1 MESEIRELDKDDGVK
16 LFTQRLDFYWQ
27 FISVYAIALFI
38 YFFLKGLFFDTTFT
52 KIVRDPVVILLALF
66 IIGSGL
72 ALLYNIFR
80 KRSIIVGRDFLIF
93 RNRFSEKLFHINDI
107 ISISIVKERIPRSR
121 RKGVIRIIRI
131 KIKNRKRF
139 IRIRMSSFW
148 NSKEFVTALLELRKG
163 VEGKFYL

>member
-1 MESEIRELDKDDGVK
+1 MESELKEIKKDAEVK
-16 LFTQRLDFYWQ
+16 TFTQRLDFYWQ

-38 YFFLKGLFFDTTFT
+38 YFFLKGLLFDATFT
-52 KIVRDPVVILLALF
+52 KIAKDPVVILLALF
-66 IIGSGL
+66 IIGSGF

-80 KRSIIVGRDFLIF
+80 KRAIIVGKDFLIF

-107 ISISIVKERIPRSR
+107 ISINIVKERIPRSR
-121 RKGVIRIIRI
+121 RKGVIKIIRI

-148 NSKEFVTALLELRKG
+148 NAKEFVTALLELRKG
-163 VEGKFYL
+163 VEEKYNY